1 MFTSQTVKKILLITF
16 FSSSL
21 LGSEF
26 KNYLKAHNDQFVKYQ
41 KDIDNDFATYKKA
54 YDEGLKEYKSEI
66 TKKWPIADVSTNFK
80 WVEYDR
86 NYNSKKALD
95 YQKKIIE
102 LEIIAQNR
110 KEAEIKLTKMFE
122 DLMTYDVNKGF
133 FNDILEQKISKKL
146 GTTREPLQNKEKL
159 IGDII
164 NKDEEQTIKS
174 NIVGDKLKEVKY
186 NDKLLYKI
194 ELPFPPNAL
203 LTKAKLYKEQVKEQ
217 AKIQKIDEALIFAI
231 IENESSFNPLAK
243 SYVPAFGLMQIVP
256 QTAGV
261 DSYYALYG
269 QKRLLDSE
277 YLFEPNNNILIGTTY
292 LNILYYKHLKD
303 IKDPQNRLYCT
314 IASYNGGSGGLAQAF
329 NGAKKISLA
338 SSEINALGSDELY
351 KKLMRD
357 IASNETKK
365 YLFKVRKSFNEYTN
379 ILKKGAL

>member
-1 MFTSQTVKKILLITF
+1 MTKLLLIILFCGTLF
-16 FSSSL
+16 
-21 LGSEF
+21 GSEF
-26 KNYLKAHNDQFVKYQ
+26 QNYLKAHNDQFVKYQ

-66 TKKWPIADVSTNFK
+66 TKKWPTPEISTNFK
-80 WVEYDR
+80 WVEYDK
-86 NYNSKKALD
+86 NYNSKKAID
-95 YQKKIIE
+95 YQKQLIG
-102 LEIIAQNR
+102 LEVIAQNR
-110 KEAEIKLTKMFE
+110 KEAEMKLTKMFE
-122 DLMTYDVNKGF
+122 DLYTYDVNKGF
-133 FNDILEQKISKKL
+133 LNDILEQKISKKL
-146 GTTREPLQNKEKL
+146 GTGREQLQNKEKL
-159 IGDII
+159 IGDIVS
-164 NKDEEQTIKS
+164 KEEEQTIKDS
-174 NIVGDKLKEVKY
+174 IVADKLKEVKY
-186 NDKLLYKI
+186 NDKLIYKI

-203 LTKAKLYKEQVKEQ
+203 LKKAKLYKEQVKEQ

-292 LNILYYKHLKD
+292 LNILYYKYLKD

-338 SSEINALGSDELY
+338 SSEINALSSDELY